1 MEKCT
6 FDKGD
11 KCVALTEHDC
21 EGCPF
26 RKTKE
31 ELLVGRRKAR
41 AMLEKLPKEKRD
53 TIEDKYY
60 RRNYVKHEI

>member
-1 MEKCT
+1 MENCT

-11 KCVALTEHDC
+11 KCVALTKRDC

-31 ELLVGRRKAR
+31 ELLEGRRRAKAR
-41 AMLEKLPKEKRD
+41 RDKLPAHERQA
-53 TIEDKYY
+53 IEEKYY
-60 RRNYVKHEI
+60 GKDNVRFEI

>member
-1 MEKCT
+1 MTKCT

-11 KCVALTEHDC
+11 TCVALTEHDC

-31 ELLVGRRKAR
+31 ELLAGRRKAR
-41 AMLEKLPKEKRD
+41 AMLENLPKEQRKA
-53 TIEDKYY
+53 IEDKYY
-60 RRNYVKHEI
+60 GRNNVRHEI

>member
-11 KCVALTEHDC
+11 KCVALTDHDC

-31 ELLVGRRKAR
+31 ELLAGRRRAR
-41 AMLEKLPKEKRD
+41 AMREKLPKEQREA
-53 TIEDKYY
+53 IEEKYY
-60 RRNYVKHEI
+60 GRDSVRYEI

>member
-31 ELLVGRRKAR
+31 ELLAGRRKAR

>member
-1 MEKCT
+1 MNNCT

-11 KCVALTEHDC
+11 KCVALTERDC

-31 ELLVGRRKAR
+31 ELIKGRRKAK
-41 AMLEKLPKEKRD
+41 AMLEKLPEEQREAIKN
-53 TIEDKYY
+53 KYY
-60 RRNYVKHEI
+60 GRNNVTYEL